1 MTGQPLSR
9 ASGDVNALDEILAG
23 QQVVVVVGPGGVGK
37 TTTAAALAIRAAR
50 NHGRRVVVV
59 TVDPARRL
67 AEALGMAR
75 LVEEPILVPVGEGG
89 RLWAVMIDM
98 ARGWDRVVEATA
110 PDDRTRQRLLDNGL
124 YRTLTRRFI
133 QSHDY
138 IALDHLLTLD
148 GDDRHDLIV
157 IDTPPSRHA
166 IDLIDAPGRMIE
178 FFDSRLLRWLTAGAG
193 SGIGGAAARPFLA
206 VAERLLGDRFLTQIV
221 EFFTLFARL
230 RPNFVD
236 RSRRVEERLAAP
248 DTSYVAVTTTD
259 PAVVAGTEELLA
271 GLRDRQRALGLV
283 LVNRLLPGL
292 TLDRA
297 PTAWKLGFD
306 PGADADPVGEVD
318 EPSLATAIDVLVA
331 RARSADL
338 PAVPATTPVV
348 GVPVS
353 IGDLTDVDALARLL
367 EPGP

>member
-1 MTGQPLSR
+1 MTG
-9 ASGDVNALDEILAG
+9 ASGDLAALDDILAG
-23 QQVVVVVGPGGVGK
+23 QRVVVVVGPGGVGK

-50 NHGRRVVVV
+50 HHGRRVVVV

-75 LVEEPILVPVGEGG
+75 LVEEPILVPVGEQG

-110 PDDRTRQRLLDNGL
+110 PDDRTRRRLLDNGL

-148 GDDRHDLIV
+148 GDDRHDLVV

-178 FFDSRLLRWLTAGAG
+178 FFDSRLLRWLTVGAG

-206 VAERLLGDRFLTQIV
+206 VAERLLGDRFLGQIV

-230 RPNFVD
+230 RPNFVK
-236 RSRRVEERLAAP
+236 RSRLVEARLDAP
-248 DTSYVAVTTTD
+248 DTSYVAVTTTE
-259 PAVVAGTEELLA
+259 PPVVAGTEELLV
-271 GLRDRQRALGLV
+271 GLRERRRAIGLV

-292 TLDRA
+292 GLERA
-297 PTAWKLGFD
+297 PTGWNLDLDLDLDGRT
-306 PGADADPVGEVD
+306 GARSVEDA
-318 EPSLATAIDVLVA
+318 SLAAAIEVLAVRA
-331 RARSADL
+331 RAADL
-338 PAVPATTPVV
+338 PGVPAETPVV
-348 GVPVS
+348 GVPVA
-353 IGDLTDVDALARLL
+353 IGDLTDVGALARLL